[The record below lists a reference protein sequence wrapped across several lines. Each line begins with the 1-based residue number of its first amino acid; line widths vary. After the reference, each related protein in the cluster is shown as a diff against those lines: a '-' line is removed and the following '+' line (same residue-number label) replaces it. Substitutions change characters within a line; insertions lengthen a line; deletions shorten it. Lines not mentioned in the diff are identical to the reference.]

1 MTWREISA
9 EEVASLSRVC
19 LIDVRSPCEYLAEN
33 IPGSHNVPLFTD
45 GERAEIGTIY
55 AQEGEMVARRKALKI
70 ISPKISDLVEEIA
83 ALRRGGAPL
92 VVHCW
97 RGGLRSEAVASCLS
111 IVGIDCWRLTGGYKA
126 FRRHI
131 IAEFEAG
138 AFNYQAVVIDGLTGS
153 GKTELL
159 AKLSERGQPV
169 VDLEKLANH
178 RGSIF
183 GALGLAAQPSQKN
196 FEGEL
201 FFALKQLKSK
211 VVANGYYFVEAE
223 SRKIGRLR
231 VPDFLYLAIQNSTRR
246 IIIESNSTLRAER
259 ILHDYLEGGGA
270 FEKLPYSTDELLLK
284 AIELLGYV
292 KGLSKELRHNI
303 SEQVN
308 QGKLREAVELMLQ
321 NYYDPLYSRHFV
333 DQPLL
338 KVDGADLD
346 RAAEQILQCLESEF
360 RV

>member
-9 EEVASLSRVC
+9 EDVASLSRVC

-45 GERAEIGTIY
+45 AERAEIGTIY

-70 ISPKISDLVEEIA
+70 ISPKISDLVEQIA
-83 ALRRGGAPL
+83 ALRRSGAPL

-131 IAEFEAG
+131 VAEFEAG
-138 AFNYQAVVIDGLTGS
+138 TFNYQAVVIDGLTGS

-159 AKLSERGQPV
+159 GRLSERGQAV
-169 VDLEKLANH
+169 IDLEKLANH

-196 FEGEL
+196 FEAEL
-201 FFALKQLKSK
+201 FFAIKQMKDKLA
-211 VVANGYYFVEAE
+211 ANGFYFIEAE

-231 VPDFLYLAIQNSTRR
+231 VPDFLYLAIQNSAKR
-246 IIIESNSTLRAER
+246 IIVESNLRVRAER

-270 FEKLPYSTDELLLK
+270 FEKLPDSTDELLLK

-292 KGLSKELRHNI
+292 KGLSKELRLKI
-303 SEQVN
+303 SDQIS
-308 QGKLREAVELMLQ
+308 QGKLRESVELILET
-321 NYYDPLYSRHFV
+321 YYDPLYSRHFV
-333 DQPLL
+333 DEPLL
-338 KVDGADLD
+338 RVDGSDLD
-346 RAAEQILQCLESEF
+346 EAAEQILALLSS
-360 RV
+360 